1 MEETT
6 SVFWVDLGYR
16 LRSRKKVP
24 LQGSRGVT
32 GTRPVPVLVPV
43 MHVIHVPGL
52 LYMLPNY
59 LAIGPG
65 SVPGVWAVI
74 PGMYGTHLKHR
85 QHLQPISFIDLESQ
99 LTCVVDTV

>member
-1 MEETT
+1 MILLRPGLKKLMEETT

-32 GTRPVPVLVPV
+32 DTPLLFLFLFLIY
-43 MHVIHVPGL
+43 M
-52 LYMLPNY
+52 LYMLPDY

-65 SVPGVWAVI
+65 SAPEVWVMVPG
-74 PGMYGTHLKHR
+74 MHGTHLKYR
-85 QHLQPISFIDLESQ
+85 QCLQLIRFL
-99 LTCVVDTV
+99 